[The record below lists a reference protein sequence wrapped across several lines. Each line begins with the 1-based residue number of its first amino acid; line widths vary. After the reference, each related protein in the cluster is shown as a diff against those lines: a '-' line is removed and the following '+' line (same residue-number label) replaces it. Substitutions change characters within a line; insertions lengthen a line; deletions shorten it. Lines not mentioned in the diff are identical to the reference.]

1 MADFFSSMTDSDIQ
15 TRPAPRYG
23 GDSVTR
29 GVLYMCIG
37 VALFPMLNASVKYL
51 GQRYPMPE
59 LFVVRYLGHVVY
71 CLIGFLPGRGLSL
84 FRTSRPGVQALRA
97 CLLFGASAFYF
108 LGLLTVALPTASAI
122 AFVGP
127 IIVTALSVPML
138 GEKVGVRRWTAVA
151 VGFCGALII
160 IRPGASIAHW
170 GAILVLLDALCYA
183 IYQVLSRK
191 IGSVDP
197 AQTSITL
204 AGMGGLLLAL
214 CTLPFGHLKL
224 PDNPLDILLFFG
236 LGLWG
241 LLGHYF
247 VTKAYQW
254 SRASIIAPIGYGE
267 LVGSTLLGW
276 IIFAEFPD
284 RWTWT
289 GAAVIV
295 GSGLYITYREQRLR
309 RTAKLA
315 AGGS

>member
-1 MADFFSSMTDSDIQ
+1 MTDRNSTQ
-15 TRPAPRYG
+15 APPLRYG

-37 VALFPMLNASVKYL
+37 AAIFPILNASVKYL

-59 LFVVRYLGHVVY
+59 LFVARYLGHVVY
-71 CLIGFLPGRGLSL
+71 CLIAFLPWHGRAL
-84 FRTSRPGVQALRA
+84 FRTTRPKVQALRA
-97 CLLFGASAFYF
+97 VLLFGASACYF
-108 LGLLTVALPTASAI
+108 LGLLTVELPTASAI

-138 GEKVGVRRWTAVA
+138 GERVGLRRWTAVT
-151 VGFCGALII
+151 VGFAGALII
-160 IRPGASIAHW
+160 IRPGANVAHW
-170 GAILVLLDALCYA
+170 GAVLVLLDALCYA
-183 IYQVLSRK
+183 VYQVLSRK
-191 IGSVDP
+191 IGSHDP

-204 AGMGGLLLAL
+204 AGIGGLLLAWL
-214 CTLPFGHLKL
+214 TLPFGTLKL
-224 PDNPLDILLFFG
+224 PTNLLDLALFFG

-276 IIFAEFPD
+276 LVFSEFPD
-284 RWTWT
+284 RWTWL
-289 GAAVIV
+289 GAGVIV
-295 GSGLYITYREQRLR
+295 ASGLYITYREQRLR
-309 RTAKLA
+309 RSRRLGSA
-315 AGGS
+315 A